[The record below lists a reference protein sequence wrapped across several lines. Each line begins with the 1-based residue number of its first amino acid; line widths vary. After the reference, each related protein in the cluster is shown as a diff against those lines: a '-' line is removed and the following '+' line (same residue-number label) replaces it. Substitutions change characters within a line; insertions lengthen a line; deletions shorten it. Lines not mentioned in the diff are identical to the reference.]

1 MGAASYLRY
10 VCNKFFFVLCCNLK
24 WNSIQLICSSRN
36 VCSVTIPVSSLPLFH
51 LTARHTAQQQH
62 NGNDGEETIQMNL
75 KNKFAAHLSS
85 SCVLCQTN
93 ISSFFLIPSP
103 SSSSCMNDKHTDTDD
118 DEFSAVEWRYLPRR
132 EKLTSCGAK
141 KMWVFEHLSTISTL
155 MNYRFLFINLICIA
169 IIPSTLIHLFRYC
182 GEKHFFSPSSEV
194 PSLSSETIAIE
205 KNKVWKSARS
215 MNWYFF
221 IFIRV
226 SWLFRPG
233 EWILRFLYERE
244 STARA
249 LSTHISHFFI
259 LLRNQ
264 LNLHNFPKKQRRWN
278 LPSHAFDISI
288 NSYNRVKVRKSRE
301 KERANSFGARSL
313 SNSLLNLYFAWFGHV
328 RPGSVRACLP
338 HLIASIML

>member
-1 MGAASYLRY
+1 MY
-10 VCNKFFFVLCCNLK
+10 VQSRFPSLLCLS
-24 WNSIQLICSSRN
+24 SISPRA
-36 VCSVTIPVSSLPLFH
+36 T
-51 LTARHTAQQQH
+51 QH
-62 NGNDGEETIQMNL
+62 NNSTTAMTERRRFKWIK

-103 SSSSCMNDKHTDTDD
+103 SSSSCMNDKHTDTDN

-132 EKLTSCGAK
+132 EKLTSCGAR

-194 PSLSSETIAIE
+194 PSLSGETIAIE
-205 KNKVWKSARS
+205 KNKVWKSAPS

-233 EWILRFLYERE
+233 EWVLYFLYEQGE
-244 STARA
+244 HCPSIVYTHFTFLHSFAQSIEFA
-249 LSTHISHFFI
+249 QLSEKATTLKPAFTRLRHFDQFV
-259 LLRNQ
+259 Q
-264 LNLHNFPKKQRRWN
+264 SSKSQK
-278 LPSHAFDISI
+278 
-288 NSYNRVKVRKSRE
+288 KSRE
-301 KERANSFGARSL
+301 KERADSFGAQSL
-313 SNSLLNLYFAWFGHV
+313 SNLLLNLYFAWFGHV